1 MLDTAN
7 QSAFLRKTSFCLLL
21 ALFWI
26 WNWIIYQSP
35 TDLVINVGGWRFPS
49 RILLLASFAVAGTI
63 LFLEERRRQ
72 GNAPARK
79 KQRYAVGAVF
89 SGVILLTDMLDGS
102 FDGEL
107 EGTLFAVQSVAMGA
121 ASAFLYAEIGR
132 LFAREESKGLKSIS
146 VAAVAALALC
156 APFQIVLYYVG
167 GAVREGLMVLFL
179 VLCSPAIDAVRP
191 RKESKTADRTEP
203 VPVPAKFSVTL
214 VLLGV
219 ALGMLQGI
227 FTQITGAEDHSALNP
242 LSAMG
247 FLIAAGIAAIGV
259 FRGKLD
265 FNQLIY
271 QASLPILALGFT
283 LVALNGNAFAG
294 FTICVAGYYT
304 AQIVLWVLC
313 AHLSTQA
320 KDIERWLFPLIGAI
334 MAVGQAAGL
343 FSVDALLYGHKQE
356 ASVIMST
363 LLLLACLFMN
373 SNVSPYESWGIVKP
387 AGNSRQVDIDA
398 ICDVIGVEFLLT
410 AREKEILPYLARG
423 RSRRAIAEKL
433 ILSENTIKT
442 YTSNIYAKLD
452 VHTRQ
457 GIIDFVQERGESATK
472 GGENWNE

>member
-7 QSAFLRKTSFCLLL
+7 QDAFLRKASLCFLL
-21 ALFWI
+21 ALFWT
-26 WNWIIYQSP
+26 WNWVIYQSP
-35 TDLVINVGGWRFPS
+35 TDLVISFGEWRFPS
-49 RILLLASFAVAGTI
+49 RILLLAAFAATGAAI
-63 LFLEERRRQ
+63 FSKERRRQ
-72 GNAPARK
+72 ESAPARK

-89 SGVILLTDMLDGS
+89 GGIILLTDILDGS

-107 EGTLFAVQSVAMGA
+107 VGALFAVQSVAMGA
-121 ASAFLYAEIGR
+121 ACAFLYAEIGR
-132 LFAREESKGLKSIS
+132 LFAWEESRGLKSVSI
-146 VAAVAALALC
+146 AALAALALC
-156 APFQIVLYYVG
+156 APLQIGLYYVE
-167 GAVREGLMVLFL
+167 GAIREGVMVLFL
-179 VLCSPAIDAVRP
+179 VLCSPAIDAMRP
-191 RKESKTADRTEP
+191 RKETKAADRAEP
-203 VPVPAKFSVTL
+203 VPVPAKFSITL

-227 FTQITGAEDHSALNP
+227 FTQITGAQDHSALNP

-247 FLIAAGIAAIGV
+247 FLIAAGMAAIAV

-271 QASLPILALGFT
+271 QASLPVLALGFV

-313 AHLSTQA
+313 SHLSTQA
-320 KDIERWLFPLIGAI
+320 KDIERWLFPLMGAV
-334 MAVGQAAGL
+334 MAIGQAAGL
-343 FSVDALLYGHKQE
+343 FSVDALLYGHGHE
-356 ASVIMST
+356 ASIIMST

-373 SNVSPYESWGIVKP
+373 SNISPYESWGIVKP
-387 AGNSRQVDIDA
+387 AGNTRQIDIDA
-398 ICDVIGVEFLLT
+398 TCEIIGVEFLLT

-433 ILSENTIKT
+433 VLSENTIKT
-442 YTSNIYAKLD
+442 YTSNIYTKLD

-457 GIIDFVQERGESATK
+457 GIIDFVQERGESAAK
-472 GGENWNE
+472 GKENWTE